1 MKKVMITT
9 IVTAC
14 MALTSCGLPSTHAD
28 DSNITEISNSKMENC
43 DIVFGG
49 VNFGKSQNLGDAIA
63 TFGKDTLRIQAGEKT
78 DFFCDPKG
86 KATNT
91 TAPVI
96 HSTIDNTKPF
106 TFTVK
111 VTPEF
116 TPEGTYSAGA
126 LFAFVDDNHWQ
137 KLCFEQDE
145 NGNHRIVTVRTVE
158 TSDDNNHQQVEL
170 PSVYLRMSS
179 DTEVIGNYYSEDGKN
194 WHLVKIYKNEYPEK
208 LYLSLSAQSPKD
220 KCHRCLFS
228 EVSLDEKPVSNF
240 RNGQL

>member
-1 MKKVMITT
+1 MRKYLIAYIT
-9 IVTAC
+9 IMC
-14 MALTSCGLPSTHAD
+14 LALTSC
-28 DSNITEISNSKMENC
+28 NSKSSDAAIAVTGNTNSCMETC
-43 DIVFGG
+43 DVILGNVLF
-49 VNFGKSQNLGDAIA
+49 NKSQNLYENFAMYQ
-63 TFGKDTLRIQAGEKT
+63 KDTLRIQAGAKT

-111 VTPEF
+111 VTPQF
-116 TPEGTYSAGA
+116 TIDGTYSAGA

-145 NGNHRIVTVRTVE
+145 DGNHRIVTVRTVE
-158 TSDDNNHQQVEL
+158 TSDDNNHQKIES

-179 DTEVIGNYYSEDGKN
+179 DTEVIGNYYSEDGEN
-194 WHLVKIYKNEYPEK
+194 WHLVRIYKNEYPK
-208 LYLSLSAQSPKD
+208 TIYMSLSAQSPKD
-220 KCHRCLFS
+220 NAHTCLFS
-228 EVSLDEKPVSNF
+228 DVSMISRPVSNF
-240 RNGQL
+240 RVGKL